1 MIAVTRSFG
10 AWRLETTDSC
20 NMASVTQIEDLD
32 ACSTARTAGTAGTAH
47 SNTFEHFEHFE
58 HFKKHVVKNGGKR
71 YNRYMLK
78 RSRRPRGPGKTIQEG
93 FARWKKC

>member
-32 ACSTARTAGTAGTAH
+32 ACSTARTAGTAGTA
-47 SNTFEHFEHFE
+47 
-58 HFKKHVVKNGGKR
+58 KNGEHYILWWGKGR
-71 YNRYMLK
+71 K
-78 RSRRPRGPGKTIQEG
+78 
-93 FARWKKC
+93 WKIVYSEPFSGL